1 MTQEPPATLIMPNWA
16 ADDNESDAAD
26 NFARIVTEPC
36 TNYPK
41 VYCEVANMFPMLNH
55 DNGGIFVANLERA
68 RNDASTKGRP
78 YDLMD
83 KIAYGT
89 D

>member
-1 MTQEPPATLIMPNWA
+1 
-16 ADDNESDAAD
+16 
-26 NFARIVTEPC
+26 
-36 TNYPK
+36 
-41 VYCEVANMFPMLNH
+41 MFPMLNP
-55 DNGGIFVANLERA
+55 DNGATFVANLERA

-89 D
+89 DWHMPDMVDNTRRYFEVFLNIMNKNEYKPYINKFFWQNSYNYMKVTE